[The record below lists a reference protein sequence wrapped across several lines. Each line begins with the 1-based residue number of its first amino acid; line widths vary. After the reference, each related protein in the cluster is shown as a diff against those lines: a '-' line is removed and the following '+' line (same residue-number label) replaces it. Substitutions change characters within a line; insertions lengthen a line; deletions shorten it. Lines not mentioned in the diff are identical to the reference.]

1 LLLWAALAFAAERL
15 AELLPRQRWFA
26 SKGRPIASVAVRD
39 AASLGGR
46 APGAVLTLLDVVFE
60 QGPGETWSCSGSDR
74 WKLQDAIRLTAAV
87 ALVLVLLGAIAIV
100 VLSSR
105 GTS

>member
-1 LLLWAALAFAAERL
+1 MSKLIGGLFYLTIWIAEIS
-15 AELLPRQRWFA
+15 QF
-26 SKGRPIASVAVRD
+26 VAVVGISIL
-39 AASLGGR
+39 AT
-46 APGAVLTLLDVVFE
+46 AVIAW
-60 QGPGETWSCSGSDR
+60 GCSGGDR